1 MKRSTI
7 VVLIL
12 VAGIAAM
19 IWSGLM
25 AYRMRKELNTQPGA
39 QSASPQQRN
48 LPGTPSADQRT
59 KATPPSPMKIPLP
72 HRSYPISETN
82 PPPHLL

>member
-48 LPGTPSADQRT
+48 LPGTPSAGSANQGN
-59 KATPPSPMKIPLP
+59 AASPMKIPLP
-72 HRSYPISETN
+72 HRGYPISETN